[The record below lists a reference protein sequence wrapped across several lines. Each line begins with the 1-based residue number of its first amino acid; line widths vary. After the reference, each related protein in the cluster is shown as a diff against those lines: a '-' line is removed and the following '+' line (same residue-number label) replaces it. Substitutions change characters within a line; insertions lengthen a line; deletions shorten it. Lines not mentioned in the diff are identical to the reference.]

1 MKWRQSLRCP
11 NQKWQHSVLIQTV
24 TTPSAALLAAHAVKR
39 AAGPG
44 LILGWDCK
52 VRNTNPESQFWELF
66 PGTCRIIP
74 DVPHLLPSRAACG
87 SQWPHIVPYP
97 WGDHSTYCW
106 QLWIR
111 NCFTGREGV
120 LGVAFS
126 HQPRN
131 HCFLHS
137 SLIIYRKKTKTLSL
151 TSISLFPHS
160 DRGIKEEVFRQV
172 YCSSIYCLR
181 TPLQCR

>member
-1 MKWRQSLRCP
+1 MKAITEVSQSKMTAFCFNSDCHDTFCSPAGSTCRETC
-11 NQKWQHSVLIQTV
+11 SRT
-24 TTPSAALLAAHAVKR
+24 R
-39 AAGPG
+39 A
-44 LILGWDCK
+44 DCK

-137 SLIIYRKKTKTLSL
+137 SLNHLQEKNQDIVINLYIPVPTQWQRNK
-151 TSISLFPHS
+151 
-160 DRGIKEEVFRQV
+160 RGGF
-172 YCSSIYCLR
+172 
-181 TPLQCR
+181 